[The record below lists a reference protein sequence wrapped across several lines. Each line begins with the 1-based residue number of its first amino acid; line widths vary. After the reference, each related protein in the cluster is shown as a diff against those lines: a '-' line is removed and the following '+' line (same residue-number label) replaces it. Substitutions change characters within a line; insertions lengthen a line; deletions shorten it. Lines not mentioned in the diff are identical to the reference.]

1 MTDLSMKQQES
12 KAYFSF
18 LIIFFVFA
26 SLFPTIRILTIGG
39 NTSTSIAQYIF
50 SLLPEIAAIAVLVLS
65 FVQIKKRKEI
75 IKINMLDWFVFV
87 FAISNVVVGTIIAN
101 DLVLSAYGIRMTYF
115 PISFY
120 FIFRFLNIKELLQSV
135 HLIFLWIFALVIA
148 GIVLYFCF
156 YDTMIAVMRSIT
168 TEVAEYFVVRMTS
181 VFWTP
186 VVFSTFAMVAFFYFV
201 HLFLSSGK
209 WGWLAIVAVINFA
222 LIMSMS
228 RGAMVAAI
236 VGFIVLAA
244 LHPNIKLV
252 VYTLISIIAVFLI
265 STTIVASPEEI
276 SSWLYKSTSSTLGLK
291 KGVTRVD
298 LWINTFNSFKTHPFG
313 MGIGKAGHV
322 AARFLN
328 ENTSNA
334 SVYSTDGWFLKTL
347 IETGIWGLLSYL
359 IFACTFFILLIKN
372 IVRDR
377 KNRILVFLLTVF
389 IAINLQ
395 NMVSNVLDFYL
406 FSYLYW
412 GLIGLTANIIY
423 NKPRT
428 NI

>member
-1 MTDLSMKQQES
+1 
-12 KAYFSF
+12 
-18 LIIFFVFA
+18 
-26 SLFPTIRILTIGG
+26 
-39 NTSTSIAQYIF
+39 
-50 SLLPEIAAIAVLVLS
+50 
-65 FVQIKKRKEI
+65 
-75 IKINMLDWFVFV
+75 
-87 FAISNVVVGTIIAN
+87 
-101 DLVLSAYGIRMTYF
+101 
-115 PISFY
+115 
-120 FIFRFLNIKELLQSV
+120 
-135 HLIFLWIFALVIA
+135 
-148 GIVLYFCF
+148 
-156 YDTMIAVMRSIT
+156 
-168 TEVAEYFVVRMTS
+168 
-181 VFWTP
+181 
-186 VVFSTFAMVAFFYFV
+186 
-201 HLFLSSGK
+201 
-209 WGWLAIVAVINFA
+209 
-222 LIMSMS
+222 
-228 RGAMVAAI
+228 
-236 VGFIVLAA
+236 
-244 LHPNIKLV
+244 
-252 VYTLISIIAVFLI
+252 
-265 STTIVASPEEI
+265 
-276 SSWLYKSTSSTLGLK
+276 
-291 KGVTRVD
+291 
-298 LWINTFNSFKTHPFG
+298 